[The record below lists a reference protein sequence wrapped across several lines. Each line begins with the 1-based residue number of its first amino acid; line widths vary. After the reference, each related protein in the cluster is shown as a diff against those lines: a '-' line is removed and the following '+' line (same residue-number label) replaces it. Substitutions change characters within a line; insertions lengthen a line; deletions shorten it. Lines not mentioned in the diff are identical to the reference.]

1 MFVQSV
7 YLCLQWYRLI
17 YLQSILHT
25 AQGRIKQLFCNI
37 HVIYMNTYQD
47 GHFDIL
53 CAGFK
58 KWSVHVVEEST
69 VHVGCVASI
78 ALQ

>member
-1 MFVQSV
+1 
-7 YLCLQWYRLI
+7 
-17 YLQSILHT
+17 
-25 AQGRIKQLFCNI
+25 
-37 HVIYMNTYQD
+37 MNPYQD

-58 KWSVHVVEEST
+58 KWSVHVMEEST
-69 VHVGCVASI
+69 VHVGGVASI